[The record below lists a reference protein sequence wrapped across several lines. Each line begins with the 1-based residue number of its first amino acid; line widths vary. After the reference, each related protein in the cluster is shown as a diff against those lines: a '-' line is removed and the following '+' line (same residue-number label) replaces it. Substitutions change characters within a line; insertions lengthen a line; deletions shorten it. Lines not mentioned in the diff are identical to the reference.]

1 MNNIYLVQ
9 VVDSYGPNKFL
20 PLAIAYQ
27 WLTAYENQ
35 DIKDSWNLVDV
46 LYEKHSIKDYVSKMT
61 EPKVVAMSCYV
72 WNWNYNQKLAQ
83 EIKSKFPNCIIVIG
97 GPQVDYKNKNFFN
110 DYPYFDVISA
120 GENEDNFAKIL
131 RATLDNNYEIPN
143 VISRFTNFQLLT
155 PPRTKNLNSLP
166 SPILTGF
173 YDTIMDKFY
182 KENNYHPMWQVTYE
196 TMRGC
201 PYHCTYCDIGD
212 SYWNKIT
219 QFDIDRIHKE
229 ITWMGEKKIEYVSVC
244 DSNWGILNR
253 DSDITEFVIET
264 KKKYGYPKIWDVTWA
279 KNNNDRI
286 QDIAILDKK
295 ENTKLFKGITFS
307 MQSRNTD
314 TLTAIERFNLDN
326 DVVKNSMDI
335 FEEHDIPT
343 HTEFIWPLP
352 NETVESLTLGLQE
365 LIDLGQRD
373 FVMVHPL
380 VLTPNSPMGQP
391 SYIKKYELKYNRIPL
406 DTFWLKVEDPET
418 YVVEEVDAVYATNTS
433 TFEETIEGH
442 MIAHWLIVFYYYGW
456 AHSLMNYC
464 QNTKI
469 ASATEF
475 VKKFIT
481 YIEQRPDTLLG
492 QEHNI
497 TKNYIIS
504 VFKDAIFWGRPVTDE
519 PVLWE
524 YKSATSIVLAQNRD
538 KLFVELETIVLELFG
553 IDNKELMEINRHL
566 CVDYDRQYP
575 IQLDTNYELVDIL
588 FGKTANHIE
597 FDYSDE
603 EITNEIEFYHKAYH
617 YQRKN
622 KYWRVKT
629 TFSERK

>member
-1 MNNIYLVQ
+1 
-9 VVDSYGPNKFL
+9 
-20 PLAIAYQ
+20 
-27 WLTAYENQ
+27 
-35 DIKDSWNLVDV
+35 
-46 LYEKHSIKDYVSKMT
+46 
-61 EPKVVAMSCYV
+61 
-72 WNWNYNQKLAQ
+72 
-83 EIKSKFPNCIIVIG
+83 
-97 GPQVDYKNKNFFN
+97 
-110 DYPYFDVISA
+110 
-120 GENEDNFAKIL
+120 
-131 RATLDNNYEIPN
+131 
-143 VISRFTNFQLLT
+143 
-155 PPRTKNLNSLP
+155 
-166 SPILTGF
+166 
-173 YDTIMDKFY
+173 
-182 KENNYHPMWQVTYE
+182 
-196 TMRGC
+196 
-201 PYHCTYCDIGD
+201 
-212 SYWNKIT
+212 
-219 QFDIDRIHKE
+219 
-229 ITWMGEKKIEYVSVC
+229 
-244 DSNWGILNR
+244 
-253 DSDITEFVIET
+253 
-264 KKKYGYPKIWDVTWA
+264 
-279 KNNNDRI
+279 
-286 QDIAILDKK
+286 
-295 ENTKLFKGITFS
+295 
-307 MQSRNTD
+307 
-314 TLTAIERFNLDN
+314 
-326 DVVKNSMDI
+326 
-335 FEEHDIPT
+335 
-343 HTEFIWPLP
+343 
-352 NETVESLTLGLQE
+352 
-365 LIDLGQRD
+365 
-373 FVMVHPL
+373 
-380 VLTPNSPMGQP
+380 
-391 SYIKKYELKYNRIPL
+391 
-406 DTFWLKVEDPET
+406 
-418 YVVEEVDAVYATNTS
+418 
-433 TFEETIEGH
+433 
-442 MIAHWLIVFYYYGW
+442 
-456 AHSLMNYC
+456 MNYC